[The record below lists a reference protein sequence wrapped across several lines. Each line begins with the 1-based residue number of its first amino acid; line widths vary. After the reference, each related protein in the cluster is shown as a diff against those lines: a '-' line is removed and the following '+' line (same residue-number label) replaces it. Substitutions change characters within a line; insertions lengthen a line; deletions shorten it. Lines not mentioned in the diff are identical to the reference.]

1 MITQAC
7 ATTCVSGAANQISCE
22 SWKLA
27 FLFLD
32 TMQTRLYALKSLLCA
47 CKDVHKV
54 LREEPSWKFLGINP
68 TCNYPDYPH
77 VRKFLHGLVHPL
89 IGLEP
94 TYSPG
99 RPNRPLLQHNNS
111 NRLWSLYHA
120 PLLYDRDNVIRC
132 PGSPRIRADSAEPHY
147 RSPDE
152 LDYFSGVSLSDAFWS
167 GKPWV
172 LTFRADDVHIQ
183 NALEDRSQDWVHV
196 DDDRF
201 ENWTQQLAQNMRT
214 LEQVRAR
221 TYIGA
226 GMQPLS

>member
-32 TMQTRLYALKSLLCA
+32 TMQTRLYALNSLLCA

-54 LREEPSWKFLGINP
+54 LQGEASWKFLGI
-68 TCNYPDYPH
+68 
-77 VRKFLHGLVHPL
+77 
-89 IGLEP
+89 
-94 TYSPG
+94 
-99 RPNRPLLQHNNS
+99 RPLLQHNNS

-120 PLLYDRDNVIRC
+120 PLLYDWDNIIRC
-132 PGSPRIRADSAEPHY
+132 PGSARIRADSAEPHY